1 MAYRTRTYIAG
12 DWTNDKNAID
22 QLYKWNN
29 SDYWGLDFVD
39 AHQFHQSNDG
49 SLNCSI
55 KDSLRDRMD
64 SCKTF
69 VLVVGDKTNIT
80 TAGACSNCSFYVYGY
95 CRRNNTTS
103 DKSYIQFECDK
114 AARDD
119 LKIVVLYNSTVVSKS
134 KCPESVRNIGT
145 HIPMMVYVN
154 GQLQWNYSTIKN
166 AINN

>member
-1 MAYRTRTYIAG
+1 
-12 DWTNDKNAID
+12 
-22 QLYKWNN
+22 
-29 SDYWGLDFVD
+29 
-39 AHQFHQSNDG
+39 
-49 SLNCSI
+49 
-55 KDSLRDRMD
+55 MD

-80 TAGACSNCSFYVYGY
+80 TAGACSNCISYVYGY

-114 AARDD
+114 AARDG

-154 GQLQWNYSTIKN
+154 GQLQWNYSSIKN

>member
-39 AHQFHQSNDG
+39 VHQFHQSNDG

-69 VLVVGDKTNIT
+69 VLVVGNKTNIT
-80 TAGACSNCSFYVYGY
+80 TAGACSNAGIQ
-95 CRRNNTTS
+95 TS
-103 DKSYIQFECDK
+103 QY
-114 AARDD
+114 
-119 LKIVVLYNSTVVSKS
+119 
-134 KCPESVRNIGT
+134 
-145 HIPMMVYVN
+145 
-154 GQLQWNYSTIKN
+154 
-166 AINN
+166 

>member
-29 SDYWGLDFVD
+29 SEYWGLDFVD
-39 AHQFHQSNDG
+39 AHQFHQSSDK

-64 SCKTF
+64 TCKTF
-69 VLVVGDKTNIT
+69 VLVVGNKTNTT
-80 TAGACSNCSFYVYGY
+80 TAGSCSNCNSYIGY
-95 CRRNNTTS
+95 CVRNNAPS

-114 AARDD
+114 AARDG
-119 LKIVVLYNSTVVSKS
+119 LKIVVLYNSTIVVKS
-134 KCPESVRNIGT
+134 NCPDSVRNIGK
-145 HIPMMVYVN
+145 HIPMFIRVG
-154 GQLQWNYSTIKN
+154 GQLRWNYSSIKE
-166 AINN
+166 AIND

>member
-39 AHQFHQSNDG
+39 VHQFHQSNDG

-80 TAGACSNCSFYVYGY
+80 TAGACSNCSSYVYGY

-103 DKSYIQFECDK
+103 DKSY
-114 AARDD
+114 
-119 LKIVVLYNSTVVSKS
+119 
-134 KCPESVRNIGT
+134 SVF
-145 HIPMMVYVN
+145 
-154 GQLQWNYSTIKN
+154 
-166 AINN
+166 